1 EENLLGV
8 DYVIPDYT
16 YLIRNQQKIKALIIT
31 HGHEDHI
38 GGIPFLM
45 QVLKLEKIY
54 APRFAK
60 GLINRKLEERRM
72 QNQVKIEEITNIS
85 RVETKYFKVGFF
97 FTEKTI
103 TGIHELPISQ
113 MIKDSIPDARPVG
126 RLIPL
131 SINVEKTDQTDDLIQ
146 LVNYKKHLK

>member
-1 EENLLGV
+1 MNETMLLREKE
-8 DYVIPDYT
+8 VIPDDHTLEMAMGIVYPV
-16 YLIRNQQKIKALIIT
+16 YHKLMNIIKSEANGLT
-31 HGHEDHI
+31 CQWNYYNDGKAW
-38 GGIPFLM
+38 LM
-45 QVLKLEKIY
+45 KAVWKKKTVFWLSVWE
-54 APRFAK
+54 
-60 GLINRKLEERRM
+60 G
-72 QNQVKIEEITNIS
+72 
-85 RVETKYFKVGFF
+85 YFKVGFF